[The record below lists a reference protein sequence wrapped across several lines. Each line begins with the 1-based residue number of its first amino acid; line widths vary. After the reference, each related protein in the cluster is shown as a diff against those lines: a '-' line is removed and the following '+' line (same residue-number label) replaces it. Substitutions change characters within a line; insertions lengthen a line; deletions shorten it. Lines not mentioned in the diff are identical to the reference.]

1 MDNEPK
7 IIKFGPHLA
16 KRRGETNDADFFNW
30 LAEQS
35 VDDHTA
41 CLAALGRWLGR
52 LREIEVAAAEL
63 REDLFALVDEAL
75 AASSP
80 PNN

>member
-1 MDNEPK
+1 MPDKVIP
-7 IIKFGPHLA
+7 FSPHLA
-16 KRRGETNDADFFNW
+16 KRRGETNDADFFYW
-30 LAEQS
+30 LAEHS

-63 REDLFALVDEAL
+63 RGDLFALVDEAL
-75 AASSP
+75 ALGVSEGDEG
-80 PNN
+80 